1 MCLASDVEPGLDQAL
16 VPHLL
21 LQPIVENA
29 VRHGVANTFEP
40 VEIRL
45 SARRDSGALVLSVDN
60 NGPRI
65 RADALPG
72 RAGIGLANVRERLR
86 ACYGE
91 AGTLDAS
98 ASAGG
103 RLPRRD
109 APAAGAHD
117 VRKLRVL
124 TVDDEPLA
132 LQRLAWS
139 LAEFPYVEL
148 VGEARS
154 GREALELV
162 RALRPNLLMLDIDM
176 PPPGGLDVVAALDSN
191 QPLEVVFVTAF
202 DEFAVRAFEL
212 SATDYLLK
220 PVVHARL
227 ERALARS
234 HARLDARESDSRVA
248 ELKDVV
254 EQLRKARHAPAEARY
269 VTEFGDGSGRT
280 GPHPGA

>member
-1 MCLASDVEPGLDQAL
+1 M
-16 VPHLL
+16 
-21 LQPIVENA
+21 
-29 VRHGVANTFEP
+29 
-40 VEIRL
+40 
-45 SARRDSGALVLSVDN
+45 
-60 NGPRI
+60 
-65 RADALPG
+65 
-72 RAGIGLANVRERLR
+72 
-86 ACYGE
+86 
-91 AGTLDAS
+91 
-98 ASAGG
+98 
-103 RLPRRD
+103 
-109 APAAGAHD
+109 
-117 VRKLRVL
+117 RKLRVL

-139 LAEFPYVEL
+139 LAEFPDVEL

-176 PPPGGLDVVAALDSN
+176 PPPGGLDVVAALDSD

-234 HARLDARESDSRVA
+234 RARLDARESDSRVA

-269 VTEFGDGSGRT
+269 VTEFWVTDRDARVRIPVQKIERIEAYGDYVRLFVGERERLLRATLSELEGRLDPGLFIRIHRSQIVRRDQITALRRNGTGRVHAVLADGSE
-280 GPHPGA
+280 HPVSRGQLPALRQKLAT